1 MSGNTCYI
9 PDEEGDSSLKKVTPS
24 SKEKLQSAT
33 PLESEASAEPKIN
46 GDTLPAEE
54 SACAAENGISV
65 IRALDF
71 DEASSKKKTEESDKS
86 TSPAESTSLR
96 RSSRVSSK
104 EEADKKK
111 EDLDPDQENIKDE
124 GQKENKEAKDVK
136 KGRGKPNSLASPV
149 KEDGGGGI
157 RPLGCAVAITC
168 FLCKDFSSTRKWSLD
183 R

>member
-1 MSGNTCYI
+1 M
-9 PDEEGDSSLKKVTPS
+9 KKVTPS

-33 PLESEASAEPKIN
+33 PLETEASAEPKIN
-46 GDTLPAEE
+46 GDTLTAEE

-65 IRALDF
+65 VRALDF
-71 DEASSKKKTEESDKS
+71 DEASSKKKTEERDKS
-86 TSPAESTSLR
+86 ASPAESTSLR

-111 EDLDPDQENIKDE
+111 EDVDPDQENIKDEGQKENKEAKDE

-149 KEDGGGGI
+149 KEDGGGI

>member
-1 MSGNTCYI
+1 M
-9 PDEEGDSSLKKVTPS
+9 KKVTPS
-24 SKEKLQSAT
+24 SKEKLQSPT

-46 GDTLPAEE
+46 GVALPAEE
-54 SACAAENGISV
+54 SARAAENGVSV
-65 IRALDF
+65 VRALDF

-86 TSPAESTSLR
+86 ASPAESTSLR

-111 EDLDPDQENIKDE
+111 EDLDPDQEIIKDE

-149 KEDGGGGI
+149 KEDGGGI